1 MHIWASQNRFLTH
14 ASSNLKLNA
23 WTCAAGDTKKYRNGT
38 CGDFYMAMIPPET
51 RVSRKQLGTALDYLN
66 ASDAKFIG
74 CLGGTRFSK
83 RKVTSQAAIIM
94 PDNRLYLQRGDERV
108 GCGLP
113 QTARDDFAVG
123 AHVLRWHYPDII
135 G

>member
-1 MHIWASQNRFLTH
+1 M
-14 ASSNLKLNA
+14 
-23 WTCAAGDTKKYRNGT
+23 
-38 CGDFYMAMIPPET
+38 
-51 RVSRKQLGTALDYLN
+51 SRKQLGTALDYLN

-74 CLGGTRFSK
+74 CLGGTSRFSK

-94 PDNRLYLQRGDERV
+94 PDNRLYLQIGDERV

-113 QTARDDFAVG
+113 QTAHFAVG